1 MVIVD
6 FSLVINSL
14 HFHLAP
20 IASALCNKFTCRL
33 IGIIG
38 SIIAAVSV
46 AASIFSPNIYIMWL
60 LFGFIG
66 GIGMG
71 LVYLPSI
78 VMVGYYF
85 EEKRAIATGKLSCS
99 IVFRKR
105 LKISR
110 LGIVTAGTGIG
121 SITFG
126 PLSRFLFNLFG
137 WRVGLLILSGI
148 LLLCAVCCAL
158 MRPLKPVPKPRQSNP
173 TIK

>member
-6 FSLVINSL
+6 FSLVIVQNVSL
-14 HFHLAP
+14 HFSKFLCYFHLAP

-33 IGIIG
+33 VGIIG
-38 SIIAAVSV
+38 SFIAALAV

-85 EEKRAIATGKLSCS
+85 EEKRAIATGK
-99 IVFRKR
+99 
-105 LKISR
+105 IS
-110 LGIVTAGTGIG
+110 
-121 SITFG
+121 
-126 PLSRFLFNLFG
+126 
-137 WRVGLLILSGI
+137 
-148 LLLCAVCCAL
+148 
-158 MRPLKPVPKPRQSNP
+158 
-173 TIK
+173 